1 MPRICRETS
10 PYDATLDS
18 SEGNEPLA
26 NSDHKIY
33 CVNVGVV
40 GALAF
45 FVPVLFM
52 VSKSDVSENGLRL
65 ILVGAAV
72 AAVFA
77 VLSSISVLSQTSVRF
92 LSPIRST
99 LTFELVDEV
108 VIMPIN
114 SLGDGRQLGIRVAD
128 KNYRMPNVTSRT
140 LNEAF
145 LSDLARELQRWWLED
160 GDAPSQKYWLCH

>member
-1 MPRICRETS
+1 M
-10 PYDATLDS
+10 
-18 SEGNEPLA
+18 A

-45 FVPVLFM
+45 VVSLLFM
-52 VSKSDVSENGLRL
+52 VSKSDVSENQFRL
-65 ILVGAAV
+65 ILIGAV
-72 AAVFA
+72 VVTVFA
-77 VLSSISVLSQTSVRF
+77 VLSSISVLSRTSIRF

-114 SLGDGRQLGIRVAD
+114 SLGDGRQLGLRSGD
-128 KNYRMPNVTSRT
+128 KNYRLPNVTSRT

-145 LSDLARELQRWWLED
+145 LSDLAPQLQRWWLEG